1 MPEWVAIQR
10 NPTSGAG
17 PKAAVLK
24 ELVRELKQHGLKPR
38 LFSKRERLASLLV
51 DETRR
56 ENLRCIVAAG
66 GDGTVVDVINRYPG
80 MPMTVCP
87 LGTENLFAKY
97 LGIPRSG
104 RAVAETIANGQPRQL
119 DLCELQ
125 SSDIDGN
132 PHPAQRFLIMASI
145 GFDAAVVHRTHARRR
160 GHIRRSSYVLPI
172 FSTLWHYR
180 YPKLQITLDDNEPV
194 ESRLAV
200 VANLPRYALK
210 LPIASSAKGDDGLI
224 DVRLFERPSRRSM
237 LRYFWKVWRNKHE
250 SLADVRSALAKTIR
264 IDADEPV
271 PIQVD
276 GDPAGFTPATITV
289 VPSALTVVAPHV
301 LPG

>member
-24 ELVRELKQHGLKPR
+24 ELVRELKRLGLKPR
-38 LFSKRERLASLLV
+38 LFSKRERLTSLL
-51 DETRR
+51 DDAARC

-80 MPMTVCP
+80 LPMTVCP

-104 RAVAETIANGQPRQL
+104 LAVAETVANGQPQQL

-125 SSDIDGN
+125 SSDFEGN
-132 PHPAQRFLIMASI
+132 PLPPQRFLIMASI
-145 GFDAAVVHRTHARRR
+145 GFDAAVVHCTHARRR
-160 GHIRRSSYVLPI
+160 GHIRRSSYIRPI
-172 FSTLWHYR
+172 FSTLWRYR
-180 YPKLQITLDDNEPV
+180 YPTLRVTLDDNEPI
-194 ESRLAV
+194 ETRLAV
-200 VANLPRYALK
+200 FANLPRYALK
-210 LPIASSAKGDDGLI
+210 LPIASTAKGDDGLI
-224 DVRLFERPSRRSM
+224 DVRLFERPSRRSL
-237 LRYFWKVWRNKHE
+237 LRYFWKVWRNRHE
-250 SLADVRSALAKTIR
+250 SLADVRSGLAKTIR
-264 IDADEPV
+264 IDADERV

-276 GDPAGFTPATITV
+276 GDPVGFTPATIDV
-289 VPSALTVVAPHV
+289 VPSALSVLAPRAS
-301 LPG
+301 LS